1 MSAALKVVSRV
12 IPREHN
18 FLLNPQHP
26 DFGGIEVDDPLP
38 FHFDPRLFR

>member
-1 MSAALKVVSRV
+1 MSATLKVVSRV
-12 IPREHN
+12 VPREHN

-26 DFGGIEVDDPLP
+26 DFGAIEVDDPIP